1 MFLNEIYRHAIDYP
15 ESLAVVDNG
24 NEVTYREFARSIDA
38 VRSILMQSQ
47 LPPDRIIVSMS
58 SNLYFDWVL
67 LLALRSLGHTTVSAA
82 AYETIENLRMRDVGA
97 LVCSVGHTK
106 AIDDFARARPECPI
120 VTVPRQP
127 TTNLQEG
134 VSPELIEGGR
144 FGDHIL
150 YSSGTTGTDKKLRY
164 SGPLLERCVADP
176 LTGPSARLI
185 SRDDVYHA
193 THLGPSCKGG
203 YIHPLVCWYRG
214 ATVIFDQRTN
224 WVEHFFDYPVT
235 MTTLVPP
242 KLAQLCKSG
251 VSRPRD
257 HPKFRLLAGG
267 DFINAELAMTAV
279 RKFGCEVLVVYGS
292 TEIRIALE
300 SVVRTEEDVVWLTP
314 NFAPDVEVVDEHDHP
329 VPTGEEGILRIRFSP
344 TFPTEYMDDPEST
357 AQHFRNGYF
366 YPGDMAVGRDDGR
379 IRILGRVADVLNL
392 GGTKRAVG
400 PFEDWA
406 RNLLKVDDLCMFV
419 QQTNDGKEMLIVAI
433 EGSQLPDRAR
443 LEAVAKRFRQ
453 VPLVLFPLINKFPR
467 SENEMMKVNRREV
480 LRLVRE
486 TRAQQELPIVA

>member
-1 MFLNEIYRHAIDYP
+1 
-15 ESLAVVDNG
+15 
-24 NEVTYREFARSIDA
+24 
-38 VRSILMQSQ
+38 
-47 LPPDRIIVSMS
+47 
-58 SNLYFDWVL
+58 
-67 LLALRSLGHTTVSAA
+67 
-82 AYETIENLRMRDVGA
+82 
-97 LVCSVGHTK
+97 
-106 AIDDFARARPECPI
+106 
-120 VTVPRQP
+120 
-127 TTNLQEG
+127 
-134 VSPELIEGGR
+134 
-144 FGDHIL
+144 
-150 YSSGTTGTDKKLRY
+150 
-164 SGPLLERCVADP
+164 
-176 LTGPSARLI
+176 
-185 SRDDVYHA
+185 
-193 THLGPSCKGG
+193 
-203 YIHPLVCWYRG
+203 
-214 ATVIFDQRTN
+214 
-224 WVEHFFDYPVT
+224 
-235 MTTLVPP
+235 VPP